1 MASGKLNNCEHIFLL
16 ILNFDPKI
24 HIVLFWQHLEGRWY
38 YSLCYLN
45 RNMNNSIVKVY
56 RLDLVVNR
64 FVNYIK
70 LYTFYLQQ
78 CVSEPVVF
86 VLNEYI
92 IILNQ
97 KMVRLMS
104 WMLVKIKIRKKN
116 IGPIYFRYF
125 IKINIK
131 MCYMNI

>member
-1 MASGKLNNCEHIFLL
+1 MWTYFSFNFELWSKNTHCI
-16 ILNFDPKI
+16 ILTMEMEDNT
-24 HIVLFWQHLEGRWY
+24 
-38 YSLCYLN
+38 SLCYLN

-64 FVNYIK
+64 FVNYIQ
-70 LYTFYLQQ
+70 LYTFYLQR

-97 KMVRLMS
+97 RMVRLMS

-131 MCYMNI
+131 MCDMNI

>member
-1 MASGKLNNCEHIFLL
+1 MVTFHFNILIMASGKLNKCEHIFLL

-24 HIVLFWQHLEGRWY
+24 HIVLFWQHLKGR
-38 YSLCYLN
+38 CYLN

-70 LYTFYLQQ
+70 LYTFYLQR

-97 KMVRLMS
+97 RMVRLMS
-104 WMLVKIKIRKKN
+104 WMLVKIKIRKK
-116 IGPIYFRYF
+116 ILAQF
-125 IKINIK
+125 ISDISSK
-131 MCYMNI
+131 